1 MICFQLFPRFRSTPL
16 RVLVPQMEID
26 LPPFG
31 LGTGR
36 REVASRSE
44 PVLDGG
50 VFSDRALRP
59 PGQNVCQWTSPD
71 FGAVSL
77 DKIDLLGPLLL
88 QRTAKTGIS
97 EIAIDL

>member
-1 MICFQLFPRFRSTPL
+1 MVCFQLFPRLRSTPL
-16 RVLVPQMEID
+16 RVLAPQMAIG

-31 LGTGR
+31 PETGR
-36 REVASRSE
+36 REVASRTE
-44 PVLDGG
+44 PLLDGR
-50 VFSDRALRP
+50 VFSDGALRP
-59 PGQNVCQWTSPD
+59 PGQKVCQWTSPD